1 MKTLFKTFL
10 IGALFSSISY
20 FGIAQSPAPLQG
32 LVQQSFQNFA
42 KLKEAEQ
49 LIQAG
54 ELRVGIAKSAL
65 LPYVSAAGS
74 YNYITPTAKAT
85 LPLPEG
91 SREIQFVPNHNISLG
106 VNGSYGLYDFG
117 KTDLTIRQAQ
127 ENVLV
132 SRHNLELNRH
142 NLAYQIAQLYY
153 NIAFLQKSVSVQQ
166 GVIQTSE
173 EVLKQVEQRLKNG
186 DALEFDV
193 VSQQVK
199 LKLTQNR
206 KIDFENQIEKQKAML
221 GYLTGTPSTG
231 ISISELAI
239 ENPPVPASAE
249 ELVTLAN
256 GNNKELLLAKDRIL
270 SAETEIAIAQ
280 KAHLPT
286 IMLNGSM
293 GEKNGYMPN
302 VNQLRFNLAAGVSVN
317 VPLYAGKRYDY
328 QRKAA
333 VANLEATKYNLESVN
348 ANLRKD
354 VENVLIDIKSN
365 QQRLQNVAI
374 QVTQAERAL
383 AIAKNRL
390 ANGTI
395 TNVELESAQ
404 TGIEEARLSQLNY
417 QFQLFMNQLELKRLV
432 GDEFWK

>member
-1 MKTLFKTFL
+1 MKTSLKIL
-10 IGALFSSISY
+10 I
-20 FGIAQSPAPLQG
+20 FGILSVAVSPAAMAQAPAPLQS
-32 LVQQSFQNFA
+32 LIQQSFQNFT

-49 LIQAG
+49 LIRAG
-54 ELRVGIAKSAL
+54 ELRVDAAKTAL

-91 SREIQFVPNHNISLG
+91 AREIQFIPNHNISLG
-106 VNGSYGLYDFG
+106 INGSYGLYDFG
-117 KTDLTIRQAQ
+117 KTDLTIRQAR
-127 ENVLV
+127 ENVLT

-153 NIAFLQKSVSVQQ
+153 NIAFLQKSLKVQQ
-166 GVIQTSE
+166 ELIQVSE

-199 LKLTQNR
+199 LKMTQNR

-221 GYLTGTPSTG
+221 SYLTGTPAANIT
-231 ISISELAI
+231 IPELAVESSI
-239 ENPPVPASAE
+239 PTASTAS
-249 ELVTLAN
+249 LLTLAD
-256 GNNKELLLAKDRIL
+256 GNSKEILLAKDRIR
-270 SAETEIAIAQ
+270 SAETEIEIAR

-286 IMLNGSM
+286 VMLNGSV

-302 VNQLRFNLAAGVSVN
+302 VNQLRFNIAAGVSVN
-317 VPLYAGKRYDY
+317 VPLYAGKRYDI
-328 QRKAA
+328 QRRAA
-333 VANLEATKYNLESVN
+333 QVNLEATKYNLTAVNETLQKDIESV
-348 ANLRKD
+348 K
-354 VENVLIDIKSN
+354 IDIKSN
-365 QQRLQNVAI
+365 QLRLENVGL

-383 AIAKNRL
+383 TIAKNRL

>member
-1 MKTLFKTFL
+1 MIGTLL
-10 IGALFSSISY
+10 SNISY
-20 FGIAQSPAPLQG
+20 LSIAQTPAPLQG
-32 LVQQSFQNFA
+32 LVQLSFQNFA

-49 LIQAG
+49 LIRAG
-54 ELRVGIAKSAL
+54 ELRVGVAKSAL
-65 LPYVSAAGS
+65 LPYISAAGS

-91 SREIQFVPNHNISLG
+91 AREIQFIPNHNISLG
-106 VNGSYGLYDFG
+106 INGSYGLYDFG
-117 KTDLTIRQAQ
+117 KTDLTIRREQ
-127 ENVLV
+127 ENVLT
-132 SRHNLELNRH
+132 SRHSLELNRH

-153 NIAFLQKSVSVQQ
+153 NIAFLQKSVKVQQ
-166 GVIQTSE
+166 EVIQTGE
-173 EVLKQVEQRLKNG
+173 NVLKQVEQRLKNG

-199 LKLTQNR
+199 LKLAQNR
-206 KIDFENQIEKQKAML
+206 KIDFENQIDKQKAML
-221 GYLTGTPSTG
+221 SYLTGAPSTD
-231 ISISELAI
+231 IHVPELSI
-239 ENPPVPASAE
+239 ENSPAPASADHF
-249 ELVTLAN
+249 VTLAD
-256 GNNKELLLAKDRIL
+256 GNNKELLLAKDRIR
-270 SAETEIAIAQ
+270 SAETDIAIAQ

-286 IMLNGSM
+286 LMLTGSV

-302 VNQLRFNLAAGVSVN
+302 VNQLRFNLAAGLSLN
-317 VPLYAGKRYDY
+317 IPLYAGKRYDY

-333 VANLEATKYNLESVN
+333 VAGLEATKYNLEAVN

-365 QQRLQNVAI
+365 QQRLENIGI
-374 QVTQAERAL
+374 QVTQADRAL
-383 AIAKNRL
+383 TIAQNRL
-390 ANGTI
+390 TNGTI

-432 GDEFWK
+432 GEEFWK

>member
-1 MKTLFKTFL
+1 MKTSLKTL
-10 IGALFSSISY
+10 ILGTLLGAISHLS
-20 FGIAQSPAPLQG
+20 FAQTPAPLQS
-32 LVQQSFQNFA
+32 LVQQSFQNFT

-49 LIQAG
+49 LIRVG
-54 ELRVGIAKSAL
+54 ELRVDVAKTAL

-91 SREIQFVPNHNISLG
+91 AREIQFIPNHNISLG

-117 KTDLTIRQAQ
+117 KTDLTIRQAR
-127 ENVLV
+127 ENVLT

-153 NIAFLQKSVSVQQ
+153 NIAFLQKSLKVQQ
-166 GVIQTSE
+166 EVIQVSE

-199 LKLTQNR
+199 LKMTQNR

-221 GYLTGTPSTG
+221 SYLTGTPAAT
-231 ISISELAI
+231 ITVPELSV
-239 ENPPVPASAE
+239 ESSSPAATES
-249 ELVTLAN
+249 LLTLAD
-256 GNNKELLLAKDRIL
+256 GNNKEILLAKDRIR
-270 SAETEIAIAQ
+270 SAETEIEIAQ

-286 IMLNGSM
+286 IMLNGSV

-302 VNQLRFNLAAGVSVN
+302 VNQLRFNLAAGLSVN
-317 VPLYAGKRYDY
+317 IPLYAGKRYDL

-333 VANLEATKYNLESVN
+333 QVNLEATKYNLTAVNENLQKDIESV
-348 ANLRKD
+348 K
-354 VENVLIDIKSN
+354 IDIKSN
-365 QQRLQNVAI
+365 QQLLENVGL

-383 AIAKNRL
+383 TIAKNRL

-432 GDEFWK
+432 GEEFWK